1 MALAFRLRFVAVF
14 LAVIAAVLTLAP
26 DADAQRRRRRRER
39 REDIMRLP
47 VVNAGPT
54 YVDFPENGQ
63 TAVPRADPGPGAPT
77 AVPTA
82 VPVAEEEPAHGGR
95 RRRHGRRHR
104 RH

>member
-1 MALAFRLRFVAVF
+1 MAQAPRLRLAAVF
-14 LAVIAAVLTLAP
+14 LAALAAVLTLAP
-26 DADAQRRRRRRER
+26 DAEAQRRRRRDR

-63 TAVPRADPGPGAPT
+63 TATPRQDPGPGAPT
-77 AVPTA
+77 AVP
-82 VPVAEEEPAHGGR
+82 VPVPVPVEEPAPGGR
-95 RRRHGRRHR
+95 RHRHGRRHR